1 MKNFIIVLFKN
12 KKKKKII
19 KGYSSEKN
27 ALSKYNSLIS
37 DNNKIVFEVLFEN
50 SEKCNYEIALLTKSD
65 NYQVPLFKTDDI
77 GRNNRVF
84 MESEQDYKIKKID
97 NYKIEEMILDNNTNN
112 RITFDS
118 FIKTY
123 YSTKEL
129 KVVSKLHNKVVLQID
144 NTFNLFTFKN
154 EEDSE
159 RFLQTLESYLYKSN
173 RSDSI
178 FVRDESIVQRKWLY
192 KLLVDNGFDKK
203 KLYRQKT
210 TFSKRT

>member
-1 MKNFIIVLFKN
+1 
-12 KKKKKII
+12 
-19 KGYSSEKN
+19 
-27 ALSKYNSLIS
+27 
-37 DNNKIVFEVLFEN
+37 
-50 SEKCNYEIALLTKSD
+50 
-65 NYQVPLFKTDDI
+65 
-77 GRNNRVF
+77 
-84 MESEQDYKIKKID
+84 
-97 NYKIEEMILDNNTNN
+97 MILDNNTNN